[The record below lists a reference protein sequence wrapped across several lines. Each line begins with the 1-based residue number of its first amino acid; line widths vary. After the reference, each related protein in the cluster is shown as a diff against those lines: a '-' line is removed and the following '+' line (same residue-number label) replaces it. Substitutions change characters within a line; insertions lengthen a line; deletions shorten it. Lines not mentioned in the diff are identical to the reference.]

1 MYELRQLKERLSLLR
16 SKLRES
22 TAGLKTLIEQEINQL
37 EQKLHL
43 LTEKLDLDED

>member
-1 MYELRQLKERLSLLR
+1 MYELRQVRERLSLLR

-22 TAGLKTLIEQEINQL
+22 AAGLKTLIEQEINQL